1 MKNEFSNSGD
11 LMIEISNIYIFKK
24 KILNIPSRNHVRVT
38 YQKKKNIT

>member
-24 KILNIPSRNHVRVT
+24 KKILNIPSRNRVT
-38 YQKKKNIT
+38 YQKKKKIT